1 MDEARV
7 QMEKHISD
15 ASTEIAAQT
24 LEASIPPEAAP
35 KESIWANLWVVRG
48 IFLALIV
55 LVQMS
60 ILGYM
65 EWILAKE
72 NSNLANE
79 AHPLRVVDRTLNLSE
94 YLEVPELM
102 SVSPDKS
109 LLALRDS
116 NQLKIYDLITGQLI
130 TQKDFSREHLVALRW
145 LPDRNRL
152 IYALISEGSTIEVN
166 LQPKPMNE
174 DPLTNLTEDP
184 HDRESSEDY
193 RSPKTVL
200 LGGYQISLYSLDPVS
215 PSKYEVNPTLNAENK
230 ENRIQVLNQ
239 VGIAPRSR
247 SLSLYFSTYSNL
259 LYIRWVQNNMDYLA
273 MVDIMKRVKDFRLP
287 SGRLTNLAVV
297 PKTGEVWA
305 EVSTHN
311 GYYLYTYHKGAWK
324 HHKELEGYRL
334 LGAAENGQLAL
345 AIDQQDWVSEVD
357 LQEKDGNL
365 HTAWVFQEPVKLE
378 NLRFLDTGNLLLMN
392 PVSEKTSIFLPN
404 NKGATVYPIYPT
416 EYLYSFSPDGK
427 MLVNWDVNSR
437 QLKIYQEV
445 QE

>member
-7 QMEKHISD
+7 QMEKQISD
-15 ASTEIAAQT
+15 ASIQPAAQT
-24 LEASIPPEAAP
+24 PEASIELDPQAPETGNELEAAP
-35 KESIWANLWVVRG
+35 KDSIWANLWVVRG
-48 IFLALIV
+48 IFLVLIV

-79 AHPLRVVDRTLNLSE
+79 THPLRVVERTLNLSQNV
-94 YLEVPELM
+94 EVPELM

-184 HDRESSEDY
+184 HDRESSGDY

-200 LGGYQISLYSLDPVS
+200 RGGYQISLYSLD
-215 PSKYEVNPTLNAENK
+215 PTLNAENK

-239 VGIAPRSR
+239 IGIAPR

-365 HTAWVFQEPVKLE
+365 HTAWAFQEPVKLE

-427 MLVNWDVNSR
+427 MLVNWDINSR